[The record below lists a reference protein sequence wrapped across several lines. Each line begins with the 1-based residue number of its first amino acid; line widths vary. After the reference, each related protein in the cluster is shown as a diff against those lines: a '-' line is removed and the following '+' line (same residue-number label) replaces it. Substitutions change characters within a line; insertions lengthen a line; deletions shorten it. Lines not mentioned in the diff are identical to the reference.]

1 MQHIH
6 ILPVHKGRREVGR
19 GEERRAHKI
28 SFSLPAPVALAQETV
43 GVGAASLKGSEFI
56 LVTD

>member
-1 MQHIH
+1 M
-6 ILPVHKGRREVGR
+6 GR

>member
-1 MQHIH
+1 MCSTFTSFQYIRGGE
-6 ILPVHKGRREVGR
+6 KW